1 MGRWRVGQKRSVSN
15 SETRIHAT
23 DKVDILGRRSQRRHD
38 SIRCESRSHRRDAKA
53 PRECGWEIG
62 QPSCDWDI
70 KDAGIKVKVGGKE
83 LIVCCDDCAKKAK
96 AEPAKYT
103 GSAK

>member
-1 MGRWRVGQKRSVSN
+1 MTTKKCPV
-15 SETRIHAT
+15 
-23 DKVDILGRRSQRRHD
+23 
-38 SIRCESRSHRRDAKA
+38 
-53 PRECGWEIG
+53 
-62 QPSCDWDI
+62 CDWDI

-83 LIVCCDDCAKKAK
+83 LVVCCDDFAKKAK